1 MRAAGFFILLFSAVI
16 ARADILLLSENHS
29 PALLALTEG
38 LSAALGKPVRQVH
51 AEHQVKEDDLVVLA
65 GDAAVRN
72 WSGKQKNIAVWTKRE
87 AIEAN
92 ESRIQSAVFSEPPLQ
107 RQLDL
112 TRLLFPEA
120 RVALMVS
127 EEAPVW
133 VTSEINHLQGDD
145 FTVFAKKPE
154 DSLNR
159 VLKETLAEHD
169 VLLGTVDSGIY
180 NPSTIK
186 NILITAYRQNIPL
199 IGPHQA
205 YIRAG
210 SIATTY
216 SSLAD
221 TVKRLVEIIE
231 AETLPKP
238 GYNPY
243 FSVTVNEQVARSLD
257 IVLPADTAELTSL
270 LR

>member
-1 MRAAGFFILLFSAVI
+1 MRIAGFFILLFSVTLV
-16 ARADILLLSENHS
+16 RAEVLLLSENHS

-38 LSAALGKPVRQVH
+38 VAAALGKPVRQVH
-51 AEHQVKEDDLVVLA
+51 SQSQIKEKDLVIIA
-65 GDAAVRN
+65 GDGMVRSWN
-72 WSGKQKNIAVWTKRE
+72 GHQKSIAVWSRRE

-92 ESRIQSAVFSEPPLQ
+92 RGNIQSAVFSEPPLQ

-112 TRLLFPEA
+112 TRLLFPGA
-120 RVALMVS
+120 RVAMMVS
-127 EEAPVW
+127 DEVPTW
-133 VTSEINHLQGDD
+133 VADEISQLQGDD
-145 FTVFAKKPE
+145 FEVFSNKPE
-154 DSLNR
+154 ESLNR
-159 VLKETLAEHD
+159 TLNAALARND
-169 VLLGTVDSGIY
+169 VLLGTLDKGVY

-210 SIATTY
+210 AIATTY

-221 TVKRLVEIIE
+221 TVKRLVELIE
-231 AETLPKP
+231 ADLLPPP

-257 IVLPADTAELTSL
+257 ILLPSDTAELTSQ